1 MREQADPFAGAG
13 HFLKREP
20 LVHFLG
26 LAALLFVA
34 NAVFS
39 GEDREVITV
48 DVATQEY
55 LVQQRQ
61 DLLLRDM
68 TDEEKAAVVE
78 SFIEEEILVR
88 EARKRGL
95 ENGARIRALLV

>member
-1 MREQADPFAGAG
+1 LREQADRSAGVG

-26 LAALLFVA
+26 LAALLFVV

-39 GEDREVITV
+39 GDHREVITV
-48 DVATQEY
+48 DIATQQY
-55 LVQQRQ
+55 LIQQRQ
-61 DLLLRDM
+61 ELVLRDM
-68 TDEEKAAVVE
+68 TEDEKAAVVG

-88 EARKRGL
+88 EARKRG
-95 ENGARIRALLV
+95 